1 MEVLQMKKILTLLF
15 AMMLAVMLVGCG
27 GQAAD
32 NEKKA
37 EENAAQEPANKDVIL
52 ATTTSTQDS
61 GLLDVLEPMFEEQTG
76 YNLKIV
82 AVGTG
87 KALSMGQAGEADAL
101 LTHAPASEQPL
112 VDAKEVLN
120 YQLVM
125 HNDFVVVGPANDP
138 AGIKGTAKATEA
150 FAKIAETQSV
160 FISRGDDSGTDKK
173 EKSIWKDAAVETA
186 GEWYQET
193 GSGMGDTLVVANQK
207 QAYTL
212 TDRATYLA
220 HKDDMDLEIV
230 VEGAG
235 ELLNIYH
242 AMEVNPEK
250 SDKINAEGAKAF
262 VDFMVNEET
271 QNVIKDFG
279 VDKYGQPL
287 FFPDAG
293 KTMEEIAG

>member
-1 MEVLQMKKILTLLF
+1 
-15 AMMLAVMLVGCG
+15 MMLAVMLVGCG

-32 NEKKA
+32 KDQQA
-37 EENAAQEPANKDVIL
+37 EQNAAQEPAKKDVIL

-101 LTHAPASEQPL
+101 LTHAPESEQPL
-112 VDAKEVLN
+112 VDAKEVTN

-125 HNDFVVVGPANDP
+125 HNDFIVVGPANDP

-150 FAKIAETQSV
+150 FAKISETQSV

-173 EKSIWKDAAVETA
+173 EKGIWKDAGLEPA
-186 GEWYQET
+186 GDWYQET

-220 HKDDMDLEIV
+220 HKDDMDLEII

-242 AMEVNPEK
+242 AMQVNPEK
-250 SDKINAEGAKAF
+250 SEKINAEGAKAF

-271 QNVIKDFG
+271 QTVIKDFG
-279 VDKYGQPL
+279 VDQYGQPL

-293 KTMEEIAG
+293 KNMEEIAG